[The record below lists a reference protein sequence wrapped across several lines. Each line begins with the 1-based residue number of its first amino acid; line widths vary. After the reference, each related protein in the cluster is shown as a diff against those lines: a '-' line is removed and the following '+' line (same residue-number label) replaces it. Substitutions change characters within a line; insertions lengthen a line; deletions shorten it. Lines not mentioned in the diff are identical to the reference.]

1 MKKLALIASALV
13 CTATLGAEE
22 LTTQML
28 KSETGLNNIQK
39 GFLYN
44 SMELVKKGALEVKHA
59 NKIFHNQEATKKY
72 LPEKK
77 QHFSNIAFNAAK
89 RIDVA
94 ADEMTSYLEANEMTK
109 AQHAYSD
116 IINACGSCHA
126 VVRGW

>member
-1 MKKLALIASALV
+1 MKKLALIASALICSV
-13 CTATLGAEE
+13 TLSAEDI
-22 LTTQML
+22 TQNML
-28 KSETGLNNIQK
+28 NSEAGLNNIQK

-44 SMELVKKGALEVKHA
+44 SPELVKKGAIEVKRA
-59 NKIFHNQEATKKY
+59 NQIFHNQDATKQY

-94 ADEMTSYLEANEMTK
+94 ADEMVTFLDANEMTK